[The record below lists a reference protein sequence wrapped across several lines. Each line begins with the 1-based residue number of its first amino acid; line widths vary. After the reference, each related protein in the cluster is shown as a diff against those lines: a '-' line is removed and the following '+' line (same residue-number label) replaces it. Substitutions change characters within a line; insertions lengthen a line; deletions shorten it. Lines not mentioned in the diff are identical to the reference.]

1 MLSARKLY
9 VPILCL
15 DEYSAIKC
23 NVVFN
28 LFKGNIEK
36 FNPWTWDEPPE
47 YDSIEIVDV
56 FDAEELSD
64 GASLFHFMLDHEVE
78 DLKDMIVAVLEDEKC
93 LQYT

>member
-28 LFKGNIEK
+28 LSKGNIEK

-47 YDSIEIVDV
+47 YDIIEIVDV
-56 FDAEELSD
+56 FDAEKLSD
-64 GASLFHFMLDHEVE
+64 GQSLLEYMLDSEVE
-78 DLKDMIVAVLEDEKC
+78 YLKDLIVAVLEDEKC
-93 LQYT
+93 

>member
-28 LFKGNIEK
+28 LFEGNIEK

-47 YDSIEIVDV
+47 YDDVEIVDV
-56 FDAEELSD
+56 FDAEPLSD
-64 GASLFHFMLDHEVE
+64 GYSLLEFMSDKEVE
-78 DLKDMIVAVLEDEKC
+78 YLKDLIVASIEDEKH
-93 LQYT
+93 LGV